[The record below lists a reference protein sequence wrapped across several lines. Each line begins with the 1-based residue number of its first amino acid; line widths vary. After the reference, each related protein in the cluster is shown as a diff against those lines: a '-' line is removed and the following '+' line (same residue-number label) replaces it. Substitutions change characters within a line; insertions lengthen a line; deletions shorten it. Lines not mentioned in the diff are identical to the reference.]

1 MHKSFIVYHI
11 VFTLNYREKLSII
24 HVNEEIEF

>member
-11 VFTLNYREKLSII
+11 VFILNYREKLPII
-24 HVNEEIEF
+24 YVNEEI